1 MSKKVMEIKVFGH
14 FNPKGFISF
23 YFLLML
29 FYFVYCCITLMS
41 KSKLEGNVMFKNAFG
56 VLQKVGKALMLPVA
70 LLPAA
75 GILLALGAALQNPV
89 LLDIAPFLDNSGVA
103 KVASIM
109 QNAGGIVFGNLAL
122 LFAVGVAVGL
132 AGGEGVAGLAAIIG
146 YLIMNVTMGTAL
158 GLTAEDV
165 NGLNY
170 ASILGVPTLQT
181 GVFGGIIVG
190 IIAAALYNKFYEI
203 ELPSYLGF
211 FAGKR
216 FVPIVT
222 AGTSILLGLLM
233 LVIWPPIQAGLNAF
247 SQNMVHANLTL
258 SAFIFGVIERSLI
271 PFGLHHIFYSPF
283 WYEFGEYVTKAGE
296 VVRGD
301 QRIFMAQ
308 ISDNVQNLTAGTFMT
323 GKFPF
328 MMFGLPAAALA
339 IYQEARPERK
349 AVVGGLMA
357 SAALTSFLTG
367 ITEPIEF
374 SFLFVAPVLFG
385 IHAIFAGLSFMVM
398 HLLNVKIGMTFSGGL
413 IDYILFGLIN
423 PQTNAWLV
431 IPVGL
436 AFSVIY
442 YFGFRFAI
450 RKFNLKTPGREV
462 AEETAD
468 AADAQ
473 GNELPYQIL
482 EAMGGKDNIVHLDA
496 CITRLRVS
504 VKDVKHVDK
513 DRLKQLGAAGVL
525 EVGNNIQAIFGP
537 RSETIKGQMKDIMSG
552 KKPSPATQP
561 SAAKEVE
568 QQIEEVNPGAL
579 QNEEKANE
587 VFVSPI
593 KGEIKPITE
602 VPDSVFSGKM
612 MGDGFA
618 ILPSEGTVVSPVD
631 GKIVN
636 VFPTKHAIGIVSDGG
651 REILIHVGID
661 TVNLKGQGFETLV
674 SENDRV
680 EKGQALIKV
689 DLDFVKKN
697 APSIITPVVFTNLK
711 QGEKVVL
718 KKQGAVELKE
728 ENIISIEK

>member
-1 MSKKVMEIKVFGH
+1 
-14 FNPKGFISF
+14 
-23 YFLLML
+23 
-29 FYFVYCCITLMS
+29 
-41 KSKLEGNVMFKNAFG
+41 MFKKIFG

-89 LLDIAPFLDNSGVA
+89 LLDIAPFLDNNAVEMVA
-103 KVASIM
+103 AVM
-109 QNAGGIVFGNLAL
+109 QKAGDIIFSNLPL

-132 AGGEGVAGLAAIIG
+132 AGGEGTAGLAAIIG
-146 YLIMNVTMGTAL
+146 YLIMNVTMGTVL
-158 GLTAEDV
+158 GLTSEDV

-170 ASILGVPTLQT
+170 ANVLGVATLQT

-216 FVPIVT
+216 FVPIIT
-222 AGTSILLGLLM
+222 AATAVLLGLAM
-233 LVIWPPIQAGLNAF
+233 LIVWPPIQNGLNAF

-258 SAFIFGVIERSLI
+258 SAFVFGVIERSLI

-283 WYEFGEYVTKAGE
+283 WYEFGQYTNLAGE

-308 ISDNVQNLTAGTFMT
+308 IADRVQDLDAGTFMT

-349 AVVGGLMA
+349 AVVGGLML
-357 SAALTSFLTG
+357 SAGLTAFLTG

-385 IHAIFAGLSFMVM
+385 IHAIFAGLSFMTM
-398 HLLNVKIGMTFSGGL
+398 HLLDVKIGMTFSGGL

-436 AFSVIY
+436 VFAVIY

-450 RKFNLKTPGREV
+450 RKFNLMTPGREK
-462 AEETAD
+462 EEEGQQENRKGSGGD
-468 AADAQ
+468 
-473 GNELPYQIL
+473 LPYNIL
-482 EAMGGKDNIVHLDA
+482 EAIGGQENISHLDA

-504 VKDVKHVDK
+504 VNDVGNVDK

-552 KKPSPATQP
+552 KRPRPAQ
-561 SAAKEVE
+561 SASQSEAPKSSENCDAAVDTG
-568 QQIEEVNPGAL
+568 I
-579 QNEEKANE
+579 
-587 VFVSPI
+587 VSPLN
-593 KGEIKPITE
+593 GELKPITD
-602 VPDSVFSGKM
+602 VPDQVFAGKM

-618 ILPSEGTVVSPVD
+618 IEPTEGLVVSPVD
-631 GKIVN
+631 GKIIN
-636 VFPTKHAIGIVSDGG
+636 LFPTKHAIGILSDAG

-661 TVNLKGQGFETLV
+661 TVNLKGKGFEMLV
-674 SENDRV
+674 EEN
-680 EKGQALIKV
+680 A
-689 DLDFVKKN
+689 FVKKGQPLLKFDLDYIRSN
-697 APSIITPVVFTNLK
+697 ATSVITPIVFTNL
-711 QGEKVVL
+711 QEGESV
-718 KKQGAVELKE
+718 A
-728 ENIISIEK
+728 IEKLGSVNQGDEGIIVIKK

>member
-1 MSKKVMEIKVFGH
+1 
-14 FNPKGFISF
+14 
-23 YFLLML
+23 
-29 FYFVYCCITLMS
+29 
-41 KSKLEGNVMFKNAFG
+41 MFKKAFG

-75 GILLALGAALQNPV
+75 GILLALGSALRNPA
-89 LLDIAPFLDNSGVA
+89 LLDLAPFLDNSGVDM
-103 KVASIM
+103 VAAVM
-109 QNAGGIVFGNLAL
+109 QKAGDIVFGNLPL

-132 AGGEGVAGLAAIIG
+132 AGGEGTAGLAAIIG
-146 YLIMNVTMGTAL
+146 YLIMNVTMGTVL
-158 GLTAEDV
+158 GITAKDV
-165 NGLNY
+165 NGLSY
-170 ASILGVPTLQT
+170 ANVLGVPTLQT

-216 FVPIVT
+216 FVPIIT
-222 AGTSILLGLLM
+222 AGTAVILGLIM
-233 LVIWPPIQAGLNAF
+233 MVIWPPIQSGLNAF

-258 SAFIFGVIERSLI
+258 SAFIFGVVERSLI

-308 ISDNVQNLTAGTFMT
+308 ISDNVQHLTAGTFMT

-339 IYQEARPERK
+339 IYHEARPEKK

-385 IHAIFAGLSFMVM
+385 IHAIFAGLSFMIM

-423 PQTNAWLV
+423 PQTHAWRV

-436 AFSVIY
+436 VFAVIY

-450 RKFNLKTPGREV
+450 RKFNLMTPGREPD
-462 AEETAD
+462 EEEMED
-468 AADAQ
+468 SKGAAGDLAY
-473 GNELPYQIL
+473 NIL
-482 EAMGGKDNIVHLDA
+482 AAMGGKENISHLDA

-504 VKDVKHVDK
+504 VNDIKKVDK
-513 DRLKQLGAAGVL
+513 EQLKKLGAAGVL

-537 RSETIKGQMKDIMSG
+537 RSETIKGQMKDIMNG
-552 KKPSPATQP
+552 KKTRAVEPNS
-561 SAAKEVE
+561 AKEIE
-568 QQIEEVNPGAL
+568 QQIEEVNPKAL
-579 QNEEKANE
+579 QTEHNADD

-602 VPDSVFSGKM
+602 VPDAVFSGKM

-618 ILPSEGTVVSPVD
+618 IVPAEGIVVSPVD

-636 VFPTKHAIGIVSDGG
+636 LFPTKHAIGLLSDSG
-651 REILIHVGID
+651 REILIHFGID
-661 TVNLKGQGFETLV
+661 TVNLKGEGFEALV

-680 EKGQALIKV
+680 QKGQPLLKV
-689 DLDFVKKN
+689 DLEHIKN
-697 APSIITPVVFTNLK
+697 NAKSTITPIVFTNLAE
-711 QGEKVVL
+711 GEKIVINKTGNVDL
-718 KKQGAVELKE
+718 NE
-728 ENIISIEK
+728 ENIIFISK

>member
-1 MSKKVMEIKVFGH
+1 
-14 FNPKGFISF
+14 
-23 YFLLML
+23 
-29 FYFVYCCITLMS
+29 
-41 KSKLEGNVMFKNAFG
+41 MFKKAFG

-75 GILLALGAALQNPV
+75 GILLALGAALRNPA
-89 LLDIAPFLDNSGVA
+89 LLELAPFLDNSGVDM
-103 KVASIM
+103 VAAVM
-109 QNAGGIVFGNLAL
+109 QKAGDIVFGNLPL

-146 YLIMNVTMGTAL
+146 YLIMNVTMGTVL
-158 GLTAEDV
+158 GITPEDV

-170 ASILGVPTLQT
+170 ANILGVPTLQT

-216 FVPIVT
+216 FVPIIT
-222 AGTSILLGLLM
+222 AGTAILLGLAM
-233 LVIWPPIQAGLNAF
+233 LVIWPPIQTGLNAF

-258 SAFIFGVIERSLI
+258 SAFIFGVVERSLI

-283 WYEFGEYVTKAGE
+283 WYEFGQYTTLAGD

-308 ISDNVQNLTAGTFMT
+308 IADNVQDLEAGTFMT

-339 IYQEARPERK
+339 IYHEARPERK
-349 AVVGGLMA
+349 VVVGGLMV

-367 ITEPIEF
+367 ITEPLEF

-385 IHAIFAGLSFMVM
+385 VHAIFAGLSFMTM
-398 HLLNVKIGMTFSGGL
+398 HLLDVKIGMTFSGGL

-436 AFSVIY
+436 VFAVIY

-450 RKFNLKTPGREV
+450 RKFNLMTPGREAV
-462 AEETAD
+462 DEDQEEGSAKGQSGD
-468 AADAQ
+468 
-473 GNELPYQIL
+473 LPYQVL
-482 EAMGGKDNIVHLDA
+482 EAMGGQENIAHLDA

-504 VKDVKHVDK
+504 VNDIKNVDK
-513 DRLKQLGAAGVL
+513 ERLKKLGAAGVL

-552 KKPSPATQP
+552 KRPRPVETNQ
-561 SAAKEVE
+561 AKEVE
-568 QQIEEVNPGAL
+568 QQIEEVNPEAL
-579 QNEEKANE
+579 QTHHYNDASAD

-602 VPDSVFSGKM
+602 VPDQVFSGKM

-618 ILPSEGTVVSPVD
+618 IVPSEGTIVSPVD
-631 GKIVN
+631 GKIIN
-636 VFPTKHAIGIVSDGG
+636 LFPTKHAIGILSNTG

-674 SENDRV
+674 SENDTV
-680 EKGQALIKV
+680 TKGQPLLKV
-689 DLDFVKKN
+689 DLDYIKEH
-697 APSIITPVVFTNLK
+697 ATSIMTPIVFTNLAAGESIVINK
-711 QGEKVVL
+711 QGNVDV
-718 KKQGAVELKE
+718 KE
-728 ENIISIEK
+728 ENIITISK

>member
-1 MSKKVMEIKVFGH
+1 M
-14 FNPKGFISF
+14 
-23 YFLLML
+23 
-29 FYFVYCCITLMS
+29 
-41 KSKLEGNVMFKNAFG
+41 KNAFG
-56 VLQKVGKALMLPVA
+56 TLQKVGKALMLPVA

-75 GILLALGAALQNPV
+75 GILLALGAALVNPA
-89 LLDIAPFLDNSGVA
+89 LLNLAPWLDNSGVA
-103 KVASIM
+103 MVAAVM
-109 QNAGGIVFGNLAL
+109 KNAGDIVFGNLPL

-132 AGGEGVAGLAAIIG
+132 AGGEGTAGLAAIIG
-146 YLIMNVTMGTAL
+146 YLIMNVTMGTVL
-158 GLTAEDV
+158 GLDAKSI
-165 NGLNY
+165 NGT
-170 ASILGVPTLQT
+170 SHVSVLGIPTLQT

-190 IIAAALYNKFYEI
+190 ILASSMYNKFFEI

-216 FVPIVT
+216 FVPIIT
-222 AGTSILLGLLM
+222 AGLAIILGLLM
-233 LVIWPPIQAGLNAF
+233 LVIWPPIQSGLNAF
-247 SQNMVHANLTL
+247 SNNMVNANLTL

-283 WYEFGEYVTKAGE
+283 WFEFGSYTTKAGQ
-296 VVRGD
+296 VVHGD

-308 ISDNVQNLTAGTFMT
+308 ISDHVKHLTAGTFMT

-339 IYQEARPERK
+339 IYHEAKPEK
-349 AVVGGLMA
+349 KVFVGGLMA
-357 SAALTSFLTG
+357 SAGLTAFLTG

-398 HLLNVKIGMTFSGGL
+398 QLLNVKIGMTFSGGL
-413 IDYILFGLIN
+413 IDYVLFGLIN
-423 PQTNAWLV
+423 PQTHAWLV

-436 AFSVIY
+436 VFALIY

-450 RKFNLKTPGREV
+450 RKFDLKTPGREL
-462 AEETAD
+462 EEEEEGQQAGGKTSGGDLAS
-468 AADAQ
+468 
-473 GNELPYQIL
+473 NIL
-482 EAMGGKDNIVHLDA
+482 DAMGGKDNIANLDA

-504 VKDVKHVDK
+504 VKDIKNVDK
-513 DRLKQLGAAGVL
+513 NELKRLGAAGVL

-552 KKPSPATQP
+552 KRPRAAAPEQQQTQ
-561 SAAKEVE
+561 SAATDVM
-568 QQIEEVNPGAL
+568 QAARQ
-579 QNEEKANE
+579 NE
-587 VFVSPI
+587 VFAAPL

-602 VPDSVFSGKM
+602 VPDQVFAGKM

-618 ILPSEGTVVSPVD
+618 IVPSEGMVVSPVN

-636 VFPTKHAIGIVSDGG
+636 LFPTKHAIGILSDTG

-674 SENDRV
+674 TEN
-680 EKGQALIKV
+680 EIIEQGQPLLKFDINYIKEH
-689 DLDFVKKN
+689 
-697 APSIITPVVFTNLK
+697 ATSTITPIVFTNLAE
-711 QGEKVVL
+711 GEKVVL
-718 KKQGAVELKE
+718 EKSGQVNIKQEGIVK
-728 ENIISIEK
+728 ITK

>member
-1 MSKKVMEIKVFGH
+1 
-14 FNPKGFISF
+14 
-23 YFLLML
+23 
-29 FYFVYCCITLMS
+29 
-41 KSKLEGNVMFKNAFG
+41 MFKKAFG

-75 GILLALGAALQNPV
+75 GILLALGAALLNPT
-89 LLDIAPFLDNSGVA
+89 LLEIAPFLDNSGVEM
-103 KVASIM
+103 VASIM
-109 QNAGGIVFGNLAL
+109 QKAGDIVFGNLPV

-132 AGGEGVAGLAAIIG
+132 AGGDGVAGLAAIIG

-158 GLTAEDV
+158 GITAEDV

-190 IIAAALYNKFYEI
+190 IIASALYNKFYEI

-216 FVPIVT
+216 FVPIIT
-222 AGTSILLGLLM
+222 AGVSVLLGLLM
-233 LVIWPPIQAGLNAF
+233 LIIWPPIQDGLNAF
-247 SQNMVHANLTL
+247 SQNMVHANLTV
-258 SAFIFGVIERSLI
+258 SAFIFGVIERALI

-283 WYEFGEYVTKAGE
+283 WYEFGQYVTAAGE
-296 VVRGD
+296 TVRGD

-308 ISDNVQNLTAGTFMT
+308 ILDNVQDLDAGTFMT

-339 IYQEARPERK
+339 IYHEARPERK
-349 AVVGGLMA
+349 VFVGGLMA

-385 IHAIFAGLSFMVM
+385 IHAIFAGLSFMTM
-398 HLLNVKIGMTFSGGL
+398 HILNVKIGMTFSGGL

-436 AFSVIY
+436 VFAVIY

-450 RKFNLKTPGREV
+450 RKFNLKTPGREDEV
-462 AEETAD
+462 EEEEGAV
-468 AADAQ
+468 Q
-473 GNELPYQIL
+473 GKTSDLPYEIL
-482 EAMGGKDNIVHLDA
+482 EAMGGKENISHLDA

-504 VKDVKHVDK
+504 VNDAKNVDK
-513 DRLKQLGAAGVL
+513 ARLKKLGASGVL
-525 EVGNNIQAIFGP
+525 EVGNSIQAIFGP
-537 RSETIKGQMKDIMSG
+537 RSETIKGQMKDIMEG
-552 KKPSPATQP
+552 KRPRVVA
-561 SAAKEVE
+561 
-568 QQIEEVNPGAL
+568 
-579 QNEEKANE
+579 EKA
-587 VFVSPI
+587 VAQPTAVQGADDFVSPI

-602 VPDSVFSGKM
+602 VPDAVFSGKM

-618 ILPSEGTVVSPVD
+618 ILPVDGTIVSPVD

-636 VFPTKHAIGIVSDGG
+636 FFPTKHAVGILSDSG

-661 TVNLKGQGFETLV
+661 TVNLKGEGFEALV
-674 SENDRV
+674 SENDTV
-680 EKGQALIKV
+680 KKGQPLLKV
-689 DLDFVKKN
+689 DLEAIKTKV
-697 APSIITPVVFTNLK
+697 PSIMTPVVFTNLAEGEQVVIQK
-711 QGEKVVL
+711 QGNVDK
-718 KKQGAVELKE
+718 GE
-728 ENIISIEK
+728 ENIVAISKA

>member
-1 MSKKVMEIKVFGH
+1 
-14 FNPKGFISF
+14 
-23 YFLLML
+23 
-29 FYFVYCCITLMS
+29 
-41 KSKLEGNVMFKNAFG
+41 MFKKAFG

-75 GILLALGAALQNPV
+75 GILLALGAALKNPA
-89 LLDIAPFLDNSGVA
+89 LLELAPFLDNSSV
-103 KVASIM
+103 KMVASIM
-109 QNAGGIVFGNLAL
+109 QNAGDIVFGNLPV

-132 AGGEGVAGLAAIIG
+132 AGGDGVAGLAAIIG
-146 YLIMNVTMGTAL
+146 YLIMNVTMGTA
-158 GLTAEDV
+158 GGITAEDV

-170 ASILGVPTLQT
+170 ANVLGIPTLQT

-190 IIAAALYNKFYEI
+190 IIAATLYNKFYEM

-216 FVPIVT
+216 FVPIIT
-222 AGTSILLGLLM
+222 AGTAVLLGLIM
-233 LVIWPPIQAGLNAF
+233 LVIWPPIQTALNAF
-247 SQNMVHANLTL
+247 SQNMVNANLTI

-301 QRIFMAQ
+301 QKIFMKQ
-308 ISDNVQNLTAGTFMT
+308 ITDNVQNLTAGTFMT

-339 IYQEARPERK
+339 IYHEARPEK
-349 AVVGGLMA
+349 KVVVGGLMA

-367 ITEPIEF
+367 ITEPLEF

-385 IHAIFAGLSFMVM
+385 IHAIFAGLSFMTM

-423 PQTNAWLV
+423 PQTNAWIV

-436 AFSVIY
+436 VFAVIY

-450 RKFNLKTPGREV
+450 RKFDLKTPGREDV
-462 AEETAD
+462 EEEEETVETGKGGD
-468 AADAQ
+468 
-473 GNELPYQIL
+473 LPYEVL
-482 EAMGGKDNIVHLDA
+482 EAMGGKENISNLDA

-504 VKDVKHVDK
+504 VNDINNVDK
-513 DRLKQLGAAGVL
+513 NRLKKLGAAGVL

-537 RSETIKGQMKDIMSG
+537 RSETIKGQMKDIMNG
-552 KKPSPATQP
+552 KRPHVV
-561 SAAKEVE
+561 VE
-568 QQIEEVNPGAL
+568 PPEDGVKQQIEEVNPDAL
-579 QNEEKANE
+579 QTEGKKDI
-587 VFVSPI
+587 FVSPI
-593 KGEIKPITE
+593 KGELMSITE
-602 VPDSVFSGKM
+602 VPDAVFSEKM

-631 GKIVN
+631 GKIIN
-636 VFPTKHAIGIVSDGG
+636 LFPTKHAIGILSDSG
-651 REILIHVGID
+651 REILIHIGID
-661 TVNLKGQGFETLV
+661 SVKLKGEGFEV
-674 SENDRV
+674 NVEENEHV
-680 EKGQALIKV
+680 KAGQPLLKA
-689 DLDFVKKN
+689 DLDFVKN
-697 APSIITPVVFTNLK
+697 HTPSIITPIVFTNLK
-711 QGEKVVL
+711 EGEAVVI
-718 KKQGAVELKE
+718 KKHGMVELKE
-728 ENIISIEK
+728 KEIISISKV

>member
-1 MSKKVMEIKVFGH
+1 
-14 FNPKGFISF
+14 
-23 YFLLML
+23 
-29 FYFVYCCITLMS
+29 
-41 KSKLEGNVMFKNAFG
+41 MFKKIFG

-75 GILLALGAALQNPV
+75 GILLALGAALKNPA
-89 LLDIAPFLDNSGVA
+89 LLDLAPFLDNSTVDLIA
-103 KVASIM
+103 TVM
-109 QNAGGIVFGNLAL
+109 QKAGDIVFANLPV

-132 AGGEGVAGLAAIIG
+132 AGGEGVAALAAMIG
-146 YLIMNVTMGTAL
+146 YLIMNVTMGAA
-158 GLTAEDV
+158 GGITAEDV

-170 ASILGVPTLQT
+170 ANVLGIPTLQT

-216 FVPIVT
+216 FVPIIT
-222 AGTSILLGLLM
+222 AATSVLLGVVM
-233 LVIWPPIQAGLNAF
+233 LFVWPPIQDALNAF

-258 SAFIFGVIERSLI
+258 SAFVFGLIERSLI

-283 WYEFGEYVTKAGE
+283 WFEFGEYLTEAGQ

-308 ISDNVQNLTAGTFMT
+308 ITDNVQNLTAGTFMT

-339 IYQEARPERK
+339 IYHEARPEK
-349 AVVGGLMA
+349 KVLVGGLML

-367 ITEPIEF
+367 ITEPLEF
-374 SFLFVAPVLFG
+374 SFLFVAPVLFA
-385 IHAIFAGLSFMVM
+385 IHAVFAGLSFMTM
-398 HLLNVKIGMTFSGGL
+398 HLLDVKIGMTFSGGL
-413 IDYILFGLIN
+413 IDYVLFGLIN
-423 PQTNAWLV
+423 PQTNAWIV

-436 AFSVIY
+436 VFAVIY

-462 AEETAD
+462 VEDEEETTKSGSGGD
-468 AADAQ
+468 
-473 GNELPYQIL
+473 LPYEVL
-482 EAMGGKDNIVHLDA
+482 EAMGGQENISHLDA

-504 VKDVKHVDK
+504 VNDISAVDK
-513 DRLKQLGAAGVL
+513 NRLKKLGAAGVL

-552 KKPSPATQP
+552 KRPRKIEKAP
-561 SAAKEVE
+561 EGGVE
-568 QQIEEVNPGAL
+568 QQIEEVNPEAL
-579 QNEEKANE
+579 QTERKEDT
-587 VFVSPI
+587 FVSPI

-602 VPDSVFSGKM
+602 VPDAVFSGKM

-618 ILPSEGTVVSPVD
+618 IIPEKGIIVSPVN

-636 VFPTKHAIGIVSDGG
+636 LFPTKHAIGLLSESG

-661 TVNLKGQGFETLV
+661 TVKLKGQGFEALV
-674 SENDRV
+674 AENDQV
-680 EKGQALIKV
+680 KAGQPLLKV
-689 DLDFVKKN
+689 DLDYIKEN
-697 APSIITPVVFTNLK
+697 APAIITPIVFTNL
-711 QGEKVVL
+711 QEGEKINI
-718 KKQGAVELKE
+718 KKSGSVSLE
-728 ENIISIEK
+728 EKDIIEISK